1 MKLTVKKNLKLREKK
16 LRTNNHEKMKV
27 SFVKWLL
34 IVMIVRLWL
43 HGSLSSLPCLW

>member
-16 LRTNNHEKMKV
+16 LRTNNHV